1 MSVYISNYIKVF
13 LVVFLI
19 LTNYF
24 IDDYTYVRLLL
35 NIIIGLYII
44 FTAFYNSRPI
54 SNTIS
59 KNKINLSFKNKNAN
73 NYFVVLIEMTNM
85 NIYSQFYD
93 LEIPDLILKKI
104 FGCLKKNIGDS
115 KVFKYSENQIAVV
128 IRFNELEILNDK
140 IRYNEQLL
148 WANKLKIMIKKYPIL
163 SNTST
168 DNIKVEM
175 SMGVAANTFLYN
187 MNNMDELVRLAH
199 FTLIEA
205 KKRKVELL
213 IADESIKAIK
223 KDLDEFTHALE
234 AGFKRD
240 EFNPFYQPILEP
252 TNLKVVGLEA
262 LVRWQKD
269 SYRIIEASKF
279 KDIATEKELF
289 GKIDTIIIKKT
300 LIMYQYLR
308 TRGIVS
314 DDFFIVVNL
323 SKDTL
328 LNTDFNVFK
337 ELLFT
342 YEVESEQVEFDIQID
357 DKITDIHMHKI
368 RRLKELGFKIS
379 LDNLSLNNLNIDLI
393 VKLNIDSIKFNVNF
407 LNNLQHSDKEDSI
420 LEMLFNFT
428 KKYKIKTYLKGIEN
442 KQDLLYTKKSDV
454 DYLQG
459 YYFTKPLDKENIM
472 NFIKKYEHGI
482 AI

>member
-1 MSVYISNYIKVF
+1 MNYYLNDYIYLRLIFN
-13 LVVFLI
+13 I
-19 LTNYF
+19 LT
-24 IDDYTYVRLLL
+24 
-35 NIIIGLYII
+35 GLYII
-44 FTAFYNSRPI
+44 LSAFFTSRPV

-59 KNKINLSFKNKNAN
+59 KNKINMCYKHKNVN
-73 NYFVVLIEMTNM
+73 NYFIILIEMTNM

-104 FGCLKKNIGDS
+104 FNILKKNLGDS
-115 KVFKYSENQIAVV
+115 KVFKYSENQIAV
-128 IRFNELEILNDK
+128 IIKFDELEILNDK
-140 IRYNEQLL
+140 TRYNEQLL
-148 WANKLKIMIKKYPIL
+148 WANKIKNMIKRYPIL

-168 DNIKVEM
+168 DNIKIEM
-175 SMGVAANTFLYN
+175 SMGVASNTFLYN
-187 MNNMDELVRLAH
+187 MKNMDELVRLAH
-199 FTLIEA
+199 FTLIQA

-213 IADESIKAIK
+213 IADESIKATK

-252 TNLKVVGLEA
+252 HTLKVVGLEA

-300 LIMYQYLR
+300 LIMYQYLKSR
-308 TRGIVS
+308 KIVNE
-314 DDFFIVVNL
+314 DFFIVINL
-323 SKDTL
+323 SIDTL
-328 LNTDFNVFK
+328 LNTDFNIFK
-337 ELLFT
+337 DLLFT

-357 DKITDIHMHKI
+357 DKIGEIHIHKI
-368 RRLKELGFKIS
+368 KRLKELGFKIS
-379 LDNLSLNNLNIDLI
+379 LDNISLSNLNIDLI
-393 VKLNIDSIKFNVNF
+393 VKLNIDSIKFDVNF
-407 LNNLQHSDKEDSI
+407 LNNLQHSNKEDSI
-420 LEMLFNFT
+420 LEMLFSFT

-442 KQDLLYTKKSDV
+442 KQDLLYTKKSNV

-472 NFIKKYEHGI
+472 NFIKKYEQGI